1 MSDDLPPLTESQRLD
16 ILIESHTKAVDDYDK
31 KSIDR
36 IKADSKE
43 LYESLIKF
51 NTTQQKESL
60 LFVCLF
66 KLMKTS
72 ELHFQHV
79 LKTRPAHNGRSDDL
93 SDDLNTLLRRI
104 FTIESKWYT
113 TSSTSADYD
122 DSMTM
127 TDEFIRLSKSS
138 IKCPIPSILFLEF
151 FLYVCNQI
159 VLLVEPLK
167 TKFNQESKEEEEE
180 EEEEEEDET
189 YKHGILMFVGLI
201 GKVAR
206 HADNTAL
213 LNDSVELNNIE
224 YLTPEDKS
232 RATHIRNK
240 IVKIHEQNIR
250 NPTGQLQIT
259 LSLSSAIGYL
269 CEEIIK
275 YYVPSAATGY
285 TQSDDVQDTSPP
297 IRLRVR
303 NVYTQQFLNDSS
315 ILREMAKQKGWCPFI
330 FKTDGCYN
338 RNVVHRGELKHPDG
352 YNKDKRYFY
361 DIITHKVVMIDPRAW
376 STLFS
381 FVRKVPNPS
390 HRSHPYSRG
399 GRNYHNISRRLKK
412 QYYSIRRIHRQRKSI
427 PSTRRRI
434 SKTRHHRT
442 RARRR
447 N

>member
-1 MSDDLPPLTESQRLD
+1 
-16 ILIESHTKAVDDYDK
+16 
-31 KSIDR
+31 
-36 IKADSKE
+36 
-43 LYESLIKF
+43 
-51 NTTQQKESL
+51 
-60 LFVCLF
+60 
-66 KLMKTS
+66 
-72 ELHFQHV
+72 
-79 LKTRPAHNGRSDDL
+79 
-93 SDDLNTLLRRI
+93 
-104 FTIESKWYT
+104 
-113 TSSTSADYD
+113 
-122 DSMTM
+122 MTM

-138 IKCPIPSILFLEF
+138 IKGPIPSILFLEF
-151 FLYVCNQI
+151 FLYVCNEI
-159 VLLVEPLK
+159 VLLVEPFK
-167 TKFNQESKEEEEE
+167 TKFNQESK
-180 EEEEEEDET
+180 EEEDET

-232 RATHIRNK
+232 RATDIRNK
-240 IVKIHEQNIR
+240 IVELHKQKIR

-297 IRLRVR
+297 ITLRVR
-303 NVYTQQFLNDSS
+303 NVYTQQFLNGSP
-315 ILREMAKQKGWCPFI
+315 IPREMAKQKGWCPFI
-330 FKTDGCYN
+330 FKTHGCYD
-338 RNVVHRGELKHPDG
+338 RSLVHNKQFYHPDE

-427 PSTRRRI
+427 SSTRRRI
-434 SKTRHHRT
+434 SNTRHHRT
-442 RARRR
+442 RTRR